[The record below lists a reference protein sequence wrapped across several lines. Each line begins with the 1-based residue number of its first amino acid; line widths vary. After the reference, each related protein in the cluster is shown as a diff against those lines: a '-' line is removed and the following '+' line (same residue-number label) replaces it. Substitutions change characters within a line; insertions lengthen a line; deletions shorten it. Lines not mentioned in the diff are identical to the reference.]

1 MMMMMMMILVM
12 IVRLMIVVVARMM
25 MMMMMMKMIMGLM
38 MLMISMI
45 SIYSRKVPSV
55 FRKNLILD
63 LLVMI
68 MMKIKHSKRGSFTL
82 LSFIP
87 SWLEISCTNKVC
99 H

>member
-1 MMMMMMMILVM
+1 MMMMMMILVM

-25 MMMMMMKMIMGLM
+25 MMMMMMMKMILGLV

-55 FRKNLILD
+55 FVKNLTLD

-68 MMKIKHSKRGSFTL
+68 IMKIKHSKRGSFTL

-87 SWLEISCTNKVC
+87 SWLEISCMNKVC